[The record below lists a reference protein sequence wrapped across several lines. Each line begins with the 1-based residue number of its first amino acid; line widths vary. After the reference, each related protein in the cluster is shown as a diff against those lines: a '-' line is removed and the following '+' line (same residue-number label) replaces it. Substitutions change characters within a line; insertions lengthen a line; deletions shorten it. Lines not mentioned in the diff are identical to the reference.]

1 MTLSDL
7 FLQMQNR
14 MPEDKRLGTLKTS
27 VAFYALVDVL
37 HEGLMFQKDVELPLI
52 GRFKIKP
59 KKNGVGNSLFFKAD
73 KTLQLLANQIEK

>member
-7 FLQMQNR
+7 FQKMQQR
-14 MPEDKRLGTLKTS
+14 MPEDKRLGTLETS

-52 GRFKIKP
+52 GRFQIKP
-59 KKNGVGNSLFFKAD
+59 KKNGAGNSLLFKAD
-73 KTLQLLANQIEK
+73 NTLLLLANQIEK

>member
-14 MPEDKRLGTLKTS
+14 MPEDKRLGTLETS

-37 HEGLMFQKDVELPLI
+37 HEGLMFQKDVELPFI
-52 GRFKIKP
+52 GRFQIKE
-59 KKNGVGNSLFFKAD
+59 KKHGAGNSLYFKAD
-73 KTLQLLANQIEK
+73 DTLQLLANQIEK